1 MLFFIKKSCQPYFFG
16 ICLLFV
22 GINPSVKAQV
32 IQQIQFQPS
41 QLTVAEKQILAK
53 SLASVHPNYDSIEK
67 MVLSNLNGYNYHTD
81 ATSGR
86 YHQVRASFSYAI
98 DLLDLGD
105 EQYQQRA
112 FDILEK
118 CISIQDTGSLSK
130 TKGIWGYYLE
140 EPLATKKSPPD
151 FNWAD
156 FNGVTLLE
164 VWMGHQSKIPAR
176 LKPII
181 QQSLIL
187 AAQSIQKRD
196 ITLSYTNIAIMGT
209 YVTYMV
215 SHLFQLEEMKTYSE
229 TRLKR
234 FYDYTKSK
242 GGFTEYNSP
251 AYTIIAIDELSRMKL
266 HFTEPIDKKMVDEL
280 YFLGWETIAKHY
292 YYPAGQWL
300 GPHSRSYSTIL
311 NKSFYDLVF
320 RASQGA
326 ISLKPNLQFGYNRVK
341 HSIPKELYGYF
352 TQAKYPFSIRDVLE
366 NTTPEIIGTSYVTDQ
381 YSLSTANR
389 SSLWNQRRPFLAYWG
404 TMDNPKYLQVR
415 FLHDFYDFS
424 SASFYSQQKDN
435 QVLAGINWNLEGG
448 DKHISIDKIK
458 DGKFKATDLR
468 IRFEFGKQS
477 TALVPS
483 INADV
488 MDIIVDGLKMKLQLF
503 HADFAKEKGYWESG
517 VDANGAWVDYI
528 IYKGIEKDFDLTK
541 LPSAF
546 WGFCFS
552 MGKLT
557 DVLPNSKPV
566 MRIQNNQ
573 PMVYWQGMDLKIVSA
588 ILPLPQHL

>member
-1 MLFFIKKSCQPYFFG
+1 MYLSFKKLSQC
-16 ICLLFV
+16 ICLFLFMLI
-22 GINPSVKAQV
+22 GFHQFVKAQ
-32 IQQIQFQPS
+32 INHQIQFQPS
-41 QLTVAEKQILAK
+41 QLTVAEKQILSK

-105 EQYQQRA
+105 EQFQQRA

-118 CISIQDTGSLSK
+118 CISIQDTGSQSK

-164 VWMGHQSKIPAR
+164 VWMGHQSKIPER
-176 LKPII
+176 LKPLI
-181 QQSLIL
+181 QRSLIL

-196 ITLSYTNIAIMGT
+196 ITMSYTNIAIMGT

-266 HFTEPIDKKMVDEL
+266 HFTEPTAKKMVDEL

-292 YYPAGQWL
+292 YLPAGQWV
-300 GPHSRSYSTIL
+300 GPHSRSYSTLL
-311 NKSFYDLVF
+311 NKSFYDLIF

-326 ISLKPNLQFGYNRVK
+326 ISIKPNLQFGFNRVK
-341 HSIPKELYGYF
+341 HTIPKELYAYF
-352 TQAKYPFSIRDVLE
+352 TKANYPYVIKDVLE
-366 NTTPEIIGTSYVTDQ
+366 NTAPEIIGNSYLTNQ
-381 YSLSTANR
+381 FSLSTANR

-404 TMDNPKYLQVR
+404 TIENPKYLQVR

-424 SASFYSQQKDN
+424 SASFYSQQKEN
-435 QVLAGINWNLEGG
+435 QVLAGINLNLDGG
-448 DKHISIDKIK
+448 DKHISIDRIK
-458 DGKFKATDLR
+458 DGKFTAKDLR
-468 IRFEFGKQS
+468 IRFEFGKQK
-477 TALVPS
+477 TALIPTKNGDDLELV
-483 INADV
+483 
-488 MDIIVDGLKMKLQLF
+488 VDGLKMNLTLYQ
-503 HADFAKEKGYWESG
+503 ADFAKEKGYWETG
-517 VDANGAWVDYI
+517 VDANGAWLDYV
-528 IYKGIEKDFDLTK
+528 IYKGMDRDFDLNK
-541 LPSAF
+541 IPSAF
-546 WGFCFS
+546 WGFSFS
-552 MGKLT
+552 MGNLNDT
-557 DVLPNSKPV
+557 LPNSKPV
-566 MRIQNNQ
+566 IKIQNKQ
-573 PMVYWQGMDLKIVSA
+573 PIVYWQGMDLKIVSA